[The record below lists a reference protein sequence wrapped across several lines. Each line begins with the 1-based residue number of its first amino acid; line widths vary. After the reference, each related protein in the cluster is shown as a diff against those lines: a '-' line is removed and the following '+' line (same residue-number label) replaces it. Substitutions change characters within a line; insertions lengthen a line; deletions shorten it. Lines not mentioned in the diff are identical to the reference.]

1 TDFFSHLRH
10 LLYGCVLYVENAPC
24 AFDIVL
30 KAESRLNV
38 YFDVPNG
45 GVRKECM
52 NLSPGSILM
61 WLNVNNAK
69 SYCQAKNKKFI
80 FSIGALRPEWEYKLR
95 WADPFFT
102 GKSFC

>member
-1 TDFFSHLRH
+1 
-10 LLYGCVLYVENAPC
+10 
-24 AFDIVL
+24 
-30 KAESRLNV
+30 
-38 YFDVPNG
+38 
-45 GVRKECM
+45 M

-95 WADPFFT
+95 WADPFLPENLFVNIPGAT
-102 GKSFC
+102 ILPSNSGHATK